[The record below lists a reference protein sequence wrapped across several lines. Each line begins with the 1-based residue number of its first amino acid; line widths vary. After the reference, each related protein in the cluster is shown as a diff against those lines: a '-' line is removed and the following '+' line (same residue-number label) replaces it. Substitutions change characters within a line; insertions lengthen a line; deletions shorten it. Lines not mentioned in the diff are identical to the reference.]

1 MASENSTPAIAES
14 LQRPCAE
21 IAGRRGIAAACECG
35 ESVYSTRPEGYDLLL
50 IMEDYADGLRYHTRR
65 MNDRP
70 AMVLAADKSLIDLD
84 AQKGAMG
91 CDRVR
96 TFCLS
101 MIATTNSAT
110 EHDRKAIDT
119 TTSRYIDVTW
129 AVSSDQFAATV
140 LGRSMTTQ
148 SMGES
153 DCESPD
159 Q

>member
-1 MASENSTPAIAES
+1 
-14 LQRPCAE
+14 
-21 IAGRRGIAAACECG
+21 
-35 ESVYSTRPEGYDLLL
+35 
-50 IMEDYADGLRYHTRR
+50 
-65 MNDRP
+65 MNDHP
-70 AMVLAADKSLIDLD
+70 AMVLAADKSLIDPD

-91 CDRVR
+91 CDRAR
-96 TFCLS
+96 AFYLS

-110 EHDRKAIDT
+110 EHDRKTIDT
-119 TTSRYIDVTW
+119 TTNRYINITW